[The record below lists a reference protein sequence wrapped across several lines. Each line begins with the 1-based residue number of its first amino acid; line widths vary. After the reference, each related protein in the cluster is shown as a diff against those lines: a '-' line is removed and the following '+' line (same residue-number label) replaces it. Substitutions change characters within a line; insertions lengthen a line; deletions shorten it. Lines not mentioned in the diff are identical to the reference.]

1 MPEEKKPEEQK
12 PKDQESKEQKPEEKP
27 AEQKPSP
34 EDELP
39 EWVRNELKK
48 VRGEAAGYRTRLRD
62 AETKLQDAKTPE
74 QVAEVLKEFTSQR
87 EEAEKADRAA
97 THALLVE
104 NVGLSAGLPKAL
116 HGRIQGSTRAE
127 LEADAKALAELFA
140 KPGKDDND
148 PDPEELSGGLN
159 PRKGGGKVG
168 LDSDDPGEIVK
179 ALGGRR
185 R

>member
-1 MPEEKKPEEQK
+1 LSETPNPDEQK

-27 AEQKPSP
+27 EEQTPSP

-74 QVAEVLKEFTSQR
+74 QVEQVLKDFATQR

-116 HGRIQGSTRAE
+116 HGRIQGSTREE
-127 LEADAKALAELFA
+127 LEADAKALAELFGKSA
-140 KPGKDDND
+140 KDSDEL
-148 PDPEELSGGLN
+148 DPEELSGGLN
-159 PRKGGGKVG
+159 PRKGGGRVG
-168 LDSDDPGEIVK
+168 VDSDDPGEIVK